1 LLIQFALGCNLAQNK
16 QSIPADC
23 VSPKFFDQPRGNMDT
38 IDYMRLVQCRPE
50 EHEIGP
56 RDVLGIYIEG
66 VLGRKEDAPPV
77 NTPQDEDL
85 PPSIGYPIAVEES
98 GSISLPLVPPIKV
111 AGMTLPQAKAAIET
125 AYTKERAILQPT
137 RDRVIVTLLRPRT
150 YHVFVVR
157 EDTGPVQNTTTGQ
170 ARQGEVMLETV
181 RRGATYALK
190 LPAYENDVFHA
201 LSRSG
206 GLPGADAKAQVRIV
220 RGACL
225 NGTRHNGV
233 PEFLPPP
240 GVGSSVLFS
249 DQGDNPSVAT
259 AQNRG
264 TVVIPLRAYPGDS
277 SAEFTADDITLHTGD
292 MVVVETRETEVYYTG
307 GLLTAGQYP
316 IPRDYDLDVLAA
328 MAMSGG
334 SVAAAAGGSGSR
346 FGGGGFLFPPTRLK
360 VIRTVYGRQDVINVD
375 LQQAIYDSGER
386 ILVQPNDL
394 LVLEYTT
401 PELVGNVILNNLLVN
416 FSVNLNELFHQ

>member
-1 LLIQFALGCNLAQNK
+1 
-16 QSIPADC
+16 
-23 VSPKFFDQPRGNMDT
+23 
-38 IDYMRLVQCRPE
+38 VQCRPD

-77 NTPQDEDL
+77 NQPQSENL
-85 PPSIGYPIAVEES
+85 PPAIGYPIAVEEN

-111 AGMTLPQAKAAIET
+111 AGMTLPQAKEAIET
-125 AYTKERAILQPT
+125 AYTQERAILQPT

-150 YHVFVVR
+150 YHVYVVR
-157 EDTGPVQNTTTGQ
+157 EDTGPTAEETTGQ

-181 RRGATYALK
+181 RRGATFALQ

-225 NGTRHNGV
+225 NGNRPSGTPEAV
-233 PEFLPPP
+233 PLP
-240 GVGSSVLFS
+240 GVGASVLFS
-249 DQGDNPSVAT
+249 DQGGNSPAAA

-264 TVVIPLRAYPGDS
+264 TVTIPLRAYPGDAS
-277 SAEFTADDITLHTGD
+277 TEFTAADIILHTGD

-307 GLLTAGQYP
+307 GLLKAGQYP

-360 VIRTVYGRQDVINVD
+360 VIRTFYGRQEVINVD
-375 LQQAIYDSGER
+375 LQQAIYDPGER
-386 ILVQPNDL
+386 ILVQPNDM